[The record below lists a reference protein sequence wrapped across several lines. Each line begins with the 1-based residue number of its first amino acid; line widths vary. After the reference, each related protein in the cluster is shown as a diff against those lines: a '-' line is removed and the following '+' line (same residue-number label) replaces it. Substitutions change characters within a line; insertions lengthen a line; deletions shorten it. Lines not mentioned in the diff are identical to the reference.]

1 MPNFANVMALL
12 IRQTLAVARKDL
24 RSELRTR
31 YALNSLAMFVVVT
44 VSVMAFSAGTE
55 RMSNG
60 IASALIWVS
69 MFFTA
74 VTGLGRSFIS
84 EEERGTTLLLR
95 LTLPSAPVYF
105 GKLLVNILVALTSN
119 TLLALLFLVMMGSVQ
134 VKSPG
139 AFVLIVAISSF
150 GFAGALTIIA
160 ALIARSGAKGALY
173 PVLAFPVILPLVIL
187 GVDLLR
193 RAMLGITLGNMA
205 DDLLLLVLYTVA
217 LKLVS
222 FFLFDLIW
230 KE

>member
-1 MPNFANVMALL
+1 MSPL
-12 IRQTLAVARKDL
+12 IRQTIAVARKDL

-44 VSVMAFSAGTE
+44 VAVIAFSAGPE
-55 RMSNG
+55 RMSGG
-60 IASALIWVS
+60 IAAALIWVS

-84 EEERGTTLLLR
+84 EEERGTALLLR
-95 LTLPSAPVYF
+95 LTLPPTPVYF
-105 GKLLVNILVALTSN
+105 GKLLVNILLALLSN
-119 TLLALLFLVMMGSVQ
+119 TLLALLFLVMMGNVE

-139 AFVLIVAISSF
+139 AFVVIVAVSSL

-173 PVLAFPVILPLVIL
+173 PVLAFPVILPLVLL

-205 DDLLLLVLYTVA
+205 DDLGLLALYAAAVM
-217 LKLVS
+217 LVS
-222 FFLFDLIW
+222 YFLFDLIW

>member
-1 MPNFANVMALL
+1 MAPF

-44 VSVMAFSAGTE
+44 VAVIAFSAGTE
-55 RMSNG
+55 RLSNG

-95 LTLPSAPVYF
+95 LTVPSTPVYF
-105 GKLLVNILVALTSN
+105 GKLLVNIALSLLSN
-119 TLLALLFLVMMGSVQ
+119 TFLSVLFLLMMGSAG

-139 AFVLIVAISSF
+139 TFVAIVGVSSL

-173 PVLAFPVILPLVIL
+173 PVLAFPVLLPLVIL

-193 RAMLGITLGNMA
+193 RSMMGITFANMA
-205 DDLLLLVLYTVA
+205 DDILLLVLYTASVM
-217 LKLVS
+217 LVS
-222 FFLFDLIW
+222 YFLFDLIW